1 MAKKKNKK
9 LHEKRRREKKQRR
22 DKRVKSRQRN
32 RPYKKHTGGPV
43 VADLNT
49 ALKDREALVAD
60 IREIQVQYYEY
71 RKDLVEDMQQMLKD
85 AGIFDQFQEIETEIE
100 ESKQAAQKKLDGMLE
115 ELKTLEKVISYLQK
129 DESITTEEEAPEEEA
144 PEEEP
149 SEEEASEEEASEE
162 EASDEEPSEEDEVS
176 EDEDCEDE
184 DCDAKPAPKIEAK
197 EAPAKPKRKRPKF

>member
-1 MAKKKNKK
+1 M
-9 LHEKRRREKKQRR
+9 
-22 DKRVKSRQRN
+22 
-32 RPYKKHTGGPV
+32 
-43 VADLNT
+43 ADLNT

-129 DESITTEEEAPEEEA
+129 DESITTEEEPSEEEPSEEEEAPEEEA
-144 PEEEP
+144 PEEEA
-149 SEEEASEEEASEE
+149 SEEASDEEE
-162 EASDEEPSEEDEVS
+162 EASDEEEEVPEEEPSEEEPS
-176 EDEDCEDE
+176 EEEASDD
-184 DCDAKPAPKIEAK
+184 KPAPKIEAK

>member
-1 MAKKKNKK
+1 M
-9 LHEKRRREKKQRR
+9 
-22 DKRVKSRQRN
+22 
-32 RPYKKHTGGPV
+32 
-43 VADLNT
+43 ADLNT

-162 EASDEEPSEEDEVS
+162 EASEEEASDEEPSEEDEVS